1 MIQNIDFFKTS
12 FRLLLKSF
20 LIISLAIAL
29 VLLMATPVFAENTVA
44 NYTYSDI
51 HDQDLSNQKFVKA
64 SFAAADMRGVNFE
77 NSDLSFAILTEGI
90 LLNANLKNA
99 DLSSALLDRVT
110 LDFADLTNAILVD
123 AIATRSRFYDTKITG
138 ADFSNAIID
147 SYQVTLMCERADGV
161 NPKTGVATRD
171 SLGCRNKR

>member
-1 MIQNIDFFKTS
+1 MISEIKLFKIS
-12 FRLLLKSF
+12 FKYFLKIVF
-20 LIISLAIAL
+20 VISLAIAL
-29 VLLMATPVFAENTVA
+29 VFLMATPVFAQDTVA

-64 SFAAADMRGVNFE
+64 SFAAADMRGVNLE

-90 LLNANLKNA
+90 LLNANLKNTN
-99 DLSSALLDRVT
+99 LSSALIDRVT

-147 SYQVTLMCERADGV
+147 AYQVTLMCERADGV

-171 SLGCRNKR
+171 SLGCRNKK